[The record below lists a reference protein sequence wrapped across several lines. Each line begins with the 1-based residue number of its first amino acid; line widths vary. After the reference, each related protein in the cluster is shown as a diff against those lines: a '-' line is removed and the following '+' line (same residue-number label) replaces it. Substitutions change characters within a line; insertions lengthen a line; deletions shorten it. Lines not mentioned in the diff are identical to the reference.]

1 METAI
6 QGKYSVCIFNAI
18 IVLAVTVIHVF
29 IKSAAYFFSSLKS
42 TTTYRP
48 NQYLYAAIVCL
59 QRLKGLF
66 DLNGILLWCYLLLLL
81 SFCSIVPNA
90 AMTCGYFFLLLL
102 FLLSLSVSIHNSYG
116 DCLWQNI
123 QCTVF
128 CSSFSSVL
136 FLFVNYL
143 AFVTLIIATNMRW
156 VHRCVC
162 VSRWVVEC
170 FVSPTAE
177 LHGRLHRFSKTIS
190 EFSRCFFNEHIFHL
204 ICGIFVFAC
213 VCICTVCKKTRPN
226 DRKHLR
232 Q

>member
-29 IKSAAYFFSSLKS
+29 IKSAAFVFSSSLKS
-42 TTTYRP
+42 TATYRL

-90 AMTCGYFFLLLL
+90 AMMCGYFFLLLL

-128 CSSFSSVL
+128 CTSFSSVL
-136 FLFVNYL
+136 FLFVNCH
-143 AFVTLIIATNMRW
+143 TNYS
-156 VHRCVC
+156 HKHA
-162 VSRWVVEC
+162 VSA
-170 FVSPTAE
+170 SM
-177 LHGRLHRFSKTIS
+177 
-190 EFSRCFFNEHIFHL
+190 
-204 ICGIFVFAC
+204 C
-213 VCICTVCKKTRPN
+213 VCISLSC
-226 DRKHLR
+226 
-232 Q
+232 